1 MHLTP
6 RVRNK
11 RPALLSLGPNVMGLD
26 ENLRMPQ
33 ARVAREPEMQIARDW
48 PEVSRYRSMLAECE
62 LEST

>member
-6 RVRNK
+6 QVRNE

-48 PEVSRYRSMLAECE
+48 PEVSR
-62 LEST
+62 